1 MLLSTWPTVF
11 LILLHIFNSI
21 IAISHFISLT
31 ILTLSVHSWWFTA
44 CDFLPFIYALK
55 YSTAFYFKGLQG
67 TQMNLAEMYSSWEKI
82 SYKSTIQAN
91 TVCLRMNRA
100 FKLYRQ
106 HVCLDSANHEEAK
119 TPVETQAVLVQ
130 VPVSALISAY
140 DLEQFHAEFVTEK
153 YYILAS
159 SMSSSSFILI
169 LAHHWFERTSTRA
182 SHSQAAKQTH
192 LLPRSDLKPQSGLF
206 LCACAKSVLKKSTLN
221 HTYQNCSNLSH
232 SLTGGYD

>member
-1 MLLSTWPTVF
+1 MPLSTWPTVF

-67 TQMNLAEMYSSWEKI
+67 TQMNLAETYSSWEKI

-106 HVCLDSANHEEAK
+106 HVCLDSTNHEEAK
-119 TPVETQAVLVQ
+119 NPCRNTGCFSAGSSKCFNFCIPLRAIPRRICHREVLY
-130 VPVSALISAY
+130 SGFFN
-140 DLEQFHAEFVTEK
+140 E
-153 YYILAS
+153 
-159 SMSSSSFILI
+159 
-169 LAHHWFERTSTRA
+169 
-182 SHSQAAKQTH
+182 
-192 LLPRSDLKPQSGLF
+192 LKHF
-206 LCACAKSVLKKSTLN
+206 
-221 HTYQNCSNLSH
+221 HTYFSPPLVWEDFH
-232 SLTGGYD
+232 

>member
-1 MLLSTWPTVF
+1 MF
-11 LILLHIFNSI
+11 ALIVQ
-21 IAISHFISLT
+21 T
-31 ILTLSVHSWWFTA
+31 TR
-44 CDFLPFIYALK
+44 K
-55 YSTAFYFKGLQG
+55 Q
-67 TQMNLAEMYSSWEKI
+67 
-82 SYKSTIQAN
+82 
-91 TVCLRMNRA
+91 
-100 FKLYRQ
+100 
-106 HVCLDSANHEEAK
+106 K

-159 SMSSSSFILI
+159 SMSSSSFILT

-182 SHSQAAKQTH
+182 SHSQAVKQTH
-192 LLPRSDLKPQSGLF
+192 LLPHSDLKPQSGLF